1 MDKNFLKKISNIP
14 EDKFLTG
21 NNFAKISDVIYSEAI
36 DIKESN
42 NLDTNNIETSYTLEE
57 NIFIYSIKNF
67 SLKENQIIFCKSDY
81 LLDLFAK
88 LHNVK
93 LSNIKL
99 ITAQAA
105 TPSIDKKLFKL
116 KPRCI
121 SEWYSINIKYL
132 HKSLIPIPLGLG
144 NNFSDVNLHP
154 QDFINNYQ
162 NDNSLRVNKI
172 FCSFNINTNSVRKE
186 YMETAQ
192 SNKNLFTVI
201 NEKINKY
208 KFFENL
214 KKHNYVLCPPGYGV
228 DTHRFWES
236 MYSGCVPVAT
246 KNYIYDKYF
255 YDHYLAFENIEELN
269 LEPNKLANL
278 NDNLIEKLTLDYW
291 IKIIKSN
298 NIISNDTYISVS
310 GNSNYQYK
318 RMKLRKKYIRYK
330 ILNSDHSLKLKF
342 IDFFKAYYDF
352 DEKLFRKYWY

>member
-1 MDKNFLKKISNIP
+1 MDQNFSKKISNIP

-36 DIKESN
+36 DINESN

-57 NIFIYSIKNF
+57 NIFIYSLKNF

-88 LHNVK
+88 LQNVK
-93 LSNIKL
+93 FSNIKL
-99 ITAQAA
+99 ITGQAA
-105 TPSIDKKLFKL
+105 TPSVDKKLFKL
-116 KPRCI
+116 KPSCI
-121 SEWYSINIKYL
+121 SEWYSINVKYL

-162 NDNSLRVNKI
+162 DNNLSRINKI
-172 FCSFNINTNSVRKE
+172 FCSFNINTNSVREE

-192 SNKNLFTVI
+192 SNKSLFFVI

-214 KKHNYVLCPPGYGV
+214 KKYNYVLSPPGYGV

-236 MYSGCVPVAT
+236 MYSGCVPVT
-246 KNYIYDKYF
+246 KKNYIYDKYF

-269 LEPNKLANL
+269 LDSNKVTNL
-278 NDNLIEKLTLDYW
+278 NDNLIEKLTLDFW
-291 IKIIKSN
+291 IKIIKSK
-298 NIISNDTYISVS
+298 NIVSDDTYISVP
-310 GNSNYQYK
+310 GNSDYQYN
-318 RMKLRKKYIRYK
+318 RVKLRKKYIRYK
-330 ILNSDHSLKLKF
+330 ILNSELSFKLKF
-342 IDFFKAYYDF
+342 IDYFKTHYDF